1 MKNMEHFLGNF
12 FFNILFFFLVSFQ
25 PNESGFVLLSDT
37 CLDTSTDTDEMWQQ
51 MGPPSPCDV
60 EFINANIII
69 DGKSSIRNRSTKELH
84 VSLTFFTYIFYVCN
98 IFLTLL
104 RKIITRIFF
113 YLFNQKVSGWLMTC
127 SWEIFISQIFSIFC
141 YN

>member
-1 MKNMEHFLGNF
+1 MQELTSL
-12 FFNILFFFLVSFQ
+12 LFFLSFQ

-37 CLDTSTDTDEMWQQ
+37 CLDTSTDTDEIWQQ

-84 VSLTFFTYIFYVCN
+84 VSVTETNY
-98 IFLTLL
+98 
-104 RKIITRIFF
+104 TRIFLSF
-113 YLFNQKVSGWLMTC
+113 LWFRKFQESFSWGVGGWLVYDLQLV
-127 SWEIFISQIFSIFC
+127 F
-141 YN
+141 